1 MLAYLK
7 PVAISAIPPSVRC
20 TVACREQ
27 VIRDLLQLIII
38 DECVLLA
45 VDLELCAWV
54 WWIPER
60 ANLAIDQIRRVIR
73 LNVPE
78 LGEHLLGDI
87 PSICLWRTSGLALHE
102 FTKEINNNLRDD
114 R

>member
-1 MLAYLK
+1 M
-7 PVAISAIPPSVRC
+7 IC
-20 TVACREQ
+20 
-27 VIRDLLQLIII
+27 DLLQLIII
-38 DECVLLA
+38 DERVLLA
-45 VDLELCAWV
+45 IDTELSPRV
-54 WWIPER
+54 WWIPKR
-60 ANLAIDQIRRVIR
+60 SDLAIDQIRRIVR
-73 LNVPE
+73 LDVPE